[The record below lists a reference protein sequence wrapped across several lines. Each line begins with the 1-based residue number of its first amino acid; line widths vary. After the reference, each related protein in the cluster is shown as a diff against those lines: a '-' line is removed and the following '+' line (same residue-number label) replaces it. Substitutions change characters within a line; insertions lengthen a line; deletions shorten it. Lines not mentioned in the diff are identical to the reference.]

1 MTSYLL
7 GIVLHMNLRK
17 SIFSKSKN
25 LGFYKTRLGT
35 PIDFFMI
42 RGEWALLKDVLHK
55 KGGGG
60 QRSMTSFVKNP
71 LC

>member
-42 RGEWALLKDVLHK
+42 RGEGALLKDFCTRK
-55 KGGGG
+55 EEG
-60 QRSMTSFVKNP
+60 VKEA
-71 LC
+71 